1 MFNNHSAAGA
11 IRERNRSKVSDLAV
25 GESRT
30 QGADDEMSV

>member
-25 GESRT
+25 GESRSHKERMT
-30 QGADDEMSV
+30 K